1 MGARFLSQA
10 LHIKMSSRRKFLIP
24 AALVLIGVSLWNIL
38 PDYLDKRTSS
48 QTYEDLREDYT
59 EVPAGDDTEQKKD
72 WWLTDVLIRFD
83 ELKEQNPDI
92 VAWIRSDDPGSTG
105 IDYPV
110 LYSGDNE
117 KYLRRDLYGED
128 HIAGSI
134 FLEGLNQP
142 DFTDYYTIIYGHNMN
157 DGSMFG
163 GLKKYKEKEFWEENQ
178 YFTLYT
184 EDMAYR
190 YQVFACQNA
199 VNGGDV
205 YKIGYEPGKECM
217 DRHQLLTQFFQMVSG
232 MTEEEAEK
240 DACRVEHTI
249 SRTAMDGITNFLIQ
263 GDVYDRSYSNMDLS
277 LFFDP
282 GDYRMAMDIYEIERR
297 SPRIL
302 AKEWDLFEPYACLEV
317 KDGRSVFRL
326 RQKKAGNRISLW
338 YRRNNRWKQAA
349 RENGEFLLESTLF
362 DYTVNARFPVTEGT
376 ATAETLCSG
385 HGGNLIRKRHTAGK
399 IASGLVGREFH
410 TDKR

>member
-1 MGARFLSQA
+1 
-10 LHIKMSSRRKFLIP
+10 
-24 AALVLIGVSLWNIL
+24 
-38 PDYLDKRTSS
+38 
-48 QTYEDLREDYT
+48 
-59 EVPAGDDTEQKKD
+59 
-72 WWLTDVLIRFD
+72 
-83 ELKEQNPDI
+83 
-92 VAWIRSDDPGSTG
+92 
-105 IDYPV
+105 
-110 LYSGDNE
+110 
-117 KYLRRDLYGED
+117 
-128 HIAGSI
+128 
-134 FLEGLNQP
+134 
-142 DFTDYYTIIYGHNMN
+142 
-157 DGSMFG
+157 
-163 GLKKYKEKEFWEENQ
+163 
-178 YFTLYT
+178 
-184 EDMAYR
+184 
-190 YQVFACQNA
+190 
-199 VNGGDV
+199 
-205 YKIGYEPGKECM
+205 
-217 DRHQLLTQFFQMVSG
+217 MVSG

-376 ATAETLCSG
+376 ATAAVTEE
-385 HGGNLIRKRHTAGK
+385 
-399 IASGLVGREFH
+399 GREPLTLDCREINIH
-410 TDKR
+410 VI